1 MVWKNAWSF
10 FLNRPDLNS
19 PDISWLIFLLK
30 REYLK
35 QDKKIQNGILLK
47 TTIWGCFNT
56 PLEHT
61 PSNLYQQAKKV
72 GIPFIVGDFRG
83 IAFSGVLY
91 YGCVVIFLET
101 KMGIFPPNLVDGKI
115 RFLPTMDEVSSR
127 SQALDFRGLDT
138 QPVQLDSL
146 QRKNGGI
153 ETSPNLEPDFC
164 P

>member
-1 MVWKNAWSF
+1 
-10 FLNRPDLNS
+10 
-19 PDISWLIFLLK
+19 
-30 REYLK
+30 
-35 QDKKIQNGILLK
+35 
-47 TTIWGCFNT
+47 
-56 PLEHT
+56 
-61 PSNLYQQAKKV
+61 
-72 GIPFIVGDFRG
+72 
-83 IAFSGVLY
+83 
-91 YGCVVIFLET
+91 
-101 KMGIFPPNLVDGKI
+101 MGIFPPNLVDGKI